1 MMPAVKLKYKS
12 HEDGMVKMPS
22 PYKLNPRFIEVL
34 EPYGTNATAFFLAA
48 SLYYAHKV
56 SFEAAAAL
64 AEMSFEEFHYRL
76 KEHFDIGYIF
86 ADEAV
91 LEDIETVKDIAGN

>member
-1 MMPAVKLKYKS
+1 MQAVELNYKS
-12 HEDGMVKMPS
+12 HDGMVPK
-22 PYKLNPRFIEVL
+22 PYKLSPRFIEVL
-34 EPYGTNATAFFLAA
+34 EPFGASATEFFLAA

-86 ADEAV
+86 ADETV
-91 LEDIETVKDIAGN
+91 LEDIETVEKLAGK

>member
-1 MMPAVKLKYKS
+1 MQAVKLNYKS
-12 HEDGMVKMPS
+12 DDGMVKMPATYNKLS
-22 PYKLNPRFIEVL
+22 PNFIEVL
-34 EPYGTNATAFFLAA
+34 EPYGTSATEFFLAA

-64 AEMSFEEFHYRL
+64 AEMNFEEFHFRL

-86 ADEAV
+86 ADETV
-91 LEDIETVKDIAGN
+91 LEDIETVENIAGN